1 MNDPMRAGAPVAQ
14 NFRRARR
21 RKIEGTVTVTDAM
34 TESIVGRIGNLS
46 ENGMLLIATAPLVD
60 DALYQFRFTLPAI
73 GGPVLT
79 VEAGLHALWQ
89 DRSNASGQTWA
100 GLRVITMPD
109 DQLHQLRAWLDAPGG
124 RFE

>member
-1 MNDPMRAGAPVAQ
+1 MNDSMPTSGPAGQ

-21 RKIEGTVTVTDAM
+21 RKIEGTVSVTDVM
-34 TESIVGRIGNLS
+34 TETVIGRIGNLS
-46 ENGMLLIATAPLVD
+46 ENGMLLIASAPLVD
-60 DALYQFRFTLPAI
+60 DALYQFRFTLPGS
-73 GGPVLT
+73 GGPMVT

-100 GLRVITMPD
+100 GLRIITMPD
-109 DQLHQLRAWLDAPGG
+109 DQLQYLRAWLDAPGG

>member
-1 MNDPMRAGAPVAQ
+1 MNEAFRTGGPMGA

-21 RKIEGTVTVTDAM
+21 RKVEGTVNVTDVM
-34 TESIVGRIGNLS
+34 TETVIGRIGNLS
-46 ENGMLLIATAPLVD
+46 ENGMLLIASAPLVD
-60 DALYQFRFTLPAI
+60 DALYQFRFTLPAS

-100 GLRVITMPD
+100 GLRVITMPE
-109 DQLHQLRAWLDAPGG
+109 DQLQRLRAWLDAPGG